1 MLNVK
6 PARER
11 FVGRTAGPE
20 TAMWDVKQDIETAAM
35 DGEPSF
41 KFYVQN

>member
-6 PARER
+6 PARDR
-11 FVGRTAGPE
+11 YVGRIAGPE
-20 TAMWDVKQDIETAAM
+20 TAMCDVKPDIETAAM